1 MDFNSWNIVWS
12 LCFGLLAILIVLG
25 NVLTIWI
32 FLKQRLR
39 KRAHFLL
46 ISLSVADLLV
56 GLLIVPLFVVIKTN
70 FGVVKYWATLVF
82 RYGDIF
88 TGITS
93 INALAVISLERMYAI
108 GWPLRHRT
116 LNFRVYMFAI
126 VIPWILA
133 AIFTSLAAMHFLKII
148 TRESFKYLLILFQS
162 TPLLVMCAA
171 YCVILKKQK
180 SSMSNQ
186 NNMAREA
193 KLARTLFM
201 ITGASLLTW
210 LPFQIINVLVNFTAI
225 TRYFPFLLNNGT
237 LYIVKFLQ
245 FSNSLVNVIIY
256 PFRISDFKNALLQMF
271 HCYAI
276 PCQRGNEGA
285 PIHQVR
291 LGQLHHC
298 QEQQVPNY

>member
-12 LCFGLLAILIVLG
+12 LCFGLLATLIVVG

-39 KRAHFLL
+39 KRAYFLL

-56 GLLIVPLFVVIKTN
+56 GLLIVPLFVVINTN
-70 FGVVKYWATLVF
+70 FGAVKHWATLVF

-93 INALAVISLERMYAI
+93 INALAVISLERMYAV

-116 LNFRVYMFAI
+116 LKFRCYMSAI
-126 VIPWILA
+126 VTPWILA
-133 AIFTSLAAMHFLKII
+133 AIFTSLAAMHFLNII
-148 TRESFKYLLILFQS
+148 TREIFKYPLILFQS

-171 YCVILKKQK
+171 YCVIWKKQN
-180 SSMSNQ
+180 SPMNNQ
-186 NNMAREA
+186 NQVARAARLA
-193 KLARTLFM
+193 KTLLM

-210 LPFQIINVLVNFTAI
+210 LPFQIINVLVNVNAI

-256 PFRISDFKNALLQMF
+256 PFRISDLKNALLQMF

-276 PCQRGNEGA
+276 PCQRGNEVA